1 MERFDHDEFIA
12 LSRELEKHH
21 SIFDRLWVLGKPVF
35 TETIPTAA
43 VYFDRVGECIDF
55 KINPKFWESLSD
67 VEKQFVICHE
77 CLHVILY
84 HGFRINELKGDDLRI
99 ANYALDIVVNHALV
113 DKFSFKKEEV
123 DPANKYCWVETV
135 FPKDPPETGK
145 YYEFYY
151 NLIEKMQQ
159 DGSATGA
166 GGVPIPGNVLDSH
179 DGLSSFNTPEFEDKI
194 KEIISSEE
202 LNSLSDFVE
211 AQTSDIEQQCKQAG
225 CSPGN
230 TFVIANVGKVKS
242 KKKWET
248 VIKKWA
254 SKYIKDN
261 EVEQWARPNR
271 RLTFMPPDFM
281 IPSDQ
286 EVEEFEKD
294 RIQVWFFQDTSGS
307 CSGFVDRFFKA
318 AKTLP
323 LDRFDVKM
331 HCFDTRVF
339 ETTLAS
345 GKLYGFGGTSFACI
359 ERYIQDY
366 IKKHGLAY
374 PKAVFVITDGYGD
387 NVTPQDAK
395 VWHWFIQG
403 NPYLVPKE
411 SKHYN
416 LRDFE

>member
-1 MERFDHDEFIA
+1 MEKFDHDEFIA
-12 LSRELEKHH
+12 LARELEKHH

-35 TETIPTAA
+35 TESIPTAA
-43 VYFDRVGECIDF
+43 VYFDKVGECIDF
-55 KINPKFWESLSD
+55 KINPSFWSKLSD
-67 VEKQFVICHE
+67 AEKQFVICHE

-84 HGFRINELKGDDLRI
+84 HGFRINELKGGELQI
-99 ANYALDIVVNHALV
+99 ANKALDIVVNHALV
-113 DKFSFKKEEV
+113 DKFGFKREEV
-123 DPANKYCWVETV
+123 DPENKYCWVDTV
-135 FPKDPPETGK
+135 FKDNPPESGK

-151 NLIEKMQQ
+151 NLLEKIKEESGGGNSPGQS
-159 DGSATGA
+159 GSGE
-166 GGVPIPGNVLDSH
+166 ILDDH

-194 KEIISSEE
+194 KEIISSDE
-202 LNSLSDFVE
+202 LGSLSDFVE
-211 AQTSDIEQQCKQAG
+211 AETKDIESKCQQAG

-230 TFVIANVGKVKS
+230 TFVTVNVGKVKA

-254 SKYIKDN
+254 SKYMKDN
-261 EVEQWARPNR
+261 EVEQWARLNR
-271 RLTFMPPDFM
+271 RLTFMANDFLL
-281 IPSDQ
+281 PSDQ

-307 CSGFVDRFFKA
+307 CSGFVDRFFRA
-318 AKTLP
+318 AKSLP

-339 ETTLAS
+339 ETTLDS
-345 GKLYGFGGTSFACI
+345 GKLYGFGGTSFNCI
-359 ERYIQDY
+359 EAYIQSY
-366 IKKHGLAY
+366 IKKHNLPY

-387 NVTPQDAK
+387 HVHPQDPK

-403 NPYLVPKE
+403 SPYLVPPQ

>member
-35 TETIPTAA
+35 TDTIPTAA

-55 KINPKFWESLSD
+55 KINPTFWTSLSN
-67 VEKQFVICHE
+67 VEKQFVISHE

-84 HGFRINELKGDDLRI
+84 HGFRINELKGDELRI
-99 ANYALDIVVNHALV
+99 ANYALDIVVNHSLV
-113 DKFSFKKEEV
+113 DKFDFKREEV
-123 DPANKYCWVETV
+123 DPTNKYCWVDTV

-151 NLIEKMQQ
+151 NLIEKLAAQ
-159 DGSATGA
+159 GA
-166 GGVPIPGNVLDSH
+166 ASGVGIPGNVLDSH
-179 DGLSSFNTPEFEDKI
+179 DGLSSFNTPEFEEKI
-194 KEIISSEE
+194 KDIISNEE

-211 AQTSDIEQQCKQAG
+211 AQTSDIEEQCKQAG

-271 RLTFMPPDFM
+271 RLAFMPTDFM

-286 EVEEFEKD
+286 EVEEFEND

-318 AKTLP
+318 AKSLP
-323 LDRFDVKM
+323 LDKFDVKM
-331 HCFDTRVF
+331 HCFDTQVF
-339 ETTLAS
+339 ETTLNS
-345 GKLYGFGGTSFACI
+345 GKLYGFGGTTFSCI
-359 ERYIQDY
+359 EAYIQAY
-366 IKKHGLAY
+366 IKKHELKY
-374 PKAVFVITDGYGD
+374 PAAVFCITDGYGN
-387 NVTPQDAK
+387 NVIPQIPER
-395 VWHWFIQG
+395 WYWFIQG
-403 NPYLVPKE
+403 SAYLVPPK
-411 SKHYN
+411 SHHFN
-416 LRDFE
+416 LKDFE